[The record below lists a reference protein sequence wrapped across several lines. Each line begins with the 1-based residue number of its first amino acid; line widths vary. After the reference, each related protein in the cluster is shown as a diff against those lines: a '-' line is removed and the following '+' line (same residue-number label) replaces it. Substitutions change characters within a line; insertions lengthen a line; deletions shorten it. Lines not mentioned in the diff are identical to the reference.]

1 MKVNLF
7 LFFYSLGTPVN
18 IQFVYSSKLTVD
30 SPTYYRDFEIPK
42 CRFETL
48 EINVATEGEYV
59 LWSESTISN
68 TYGYIYKN
76 DFNALKPSENL
87 LLKHDGYCNEG
98 QFKLFINLE
107 INTRYVLVVTTHR
120 PNTFGNFSIFISG
133 PKNVTLNRISK
144 Y

>member
-1 MKVNLF
+1 MNRF
-7 LFFYSLGTPVN
+7 LFSYSPGTPVN

-30 SPTYYRDFEIPK
+30 SPAYYRDFEIPK

-48 EINVATEGEYV
+48 EINVATKGEYV

-87 LLKHDGYCNEG
+87 LLKHDGYCNDG
-98 QFKLFINLE
+98 QFKLFIDLE

-120 PNTFGNFSIFISG
+120 PNKFGNFSIFISG
-133 PKNVTLNRISK
+133 PTNVTLNRISK